1 MRKKRVL
8 FILAS
13 LFLWVDLA
21 MAQIARITGV
31 VISQDDNEP
40 VVGASVLLKGTTVG
54 SITDIDGKFTITN
67 VPKDAKTLIVSF
79 VGLRTKE
86 VPVSD
91 EEMTIFLQS
100 DSKLIDEVVVVAYG
114 TQKKSSFTGS
124 ASTVGA
130 GQSRNVPSVTSLPHS
145 KVMPVVCR

>member
-40 VVGASVLLKGTTVG
+40 VVGASVLFIIERYN
-54 SITDIDGKFTITN
+54 SRFY
-67 VPKDAKTLIVSF
+67 
-79 VGLRTKE
+79 
-86 VPVSD
+86 
-91 EEMTIFLQS
+91 
-100 DSKLIDEVVVVAYG
+100 YG
-114 TQKKSSFTGS
+114 
-124 ASTVGA
+124 
-130 GQSRNVPSVTSLPHS
+130 H
-145 KVMPVVCR
+145 

>member
-21 MAQIARITGV
+21 MAQIARVTGV

-79 VGLRTKE
+79 VGLRNE
-86 VPVSD
+86 RS
-91 EEMTIFLQS
+91 
-100 DSKLIDEVVVVAYG
+100 
-114 TQKKSSFTGS
+114 TGF
-124 ASTVGA
+124 GR
-130 GQSRNVPSVTSLPHS
+130 RNDHLFAERFQTD
-145 KVMPVVCR
+145 

>member
-100 DSKLIDEVVVVAYG
+100 DSKLIDEVVVVA
-114 TQKKSSFTGS
+114 
-124 ASTVGA
+124 TVPR
-130 GQSRNVPSVTSLPHS
+130 RNRLSPVLLLP
-145 KVMPVVCR
+145 